1 MTANTPGDLTSN
13 DKLLAAV
20 SYPIPLVGII
30 ILLSEAM
37 KSKPFMKF
45 HAVQSIAL
53 GLVVFVVASILG
65 VTVILACLAPLV
77 WLVTF
82 YPAWKAYQGEMVEL
96 PVLTQFIKNQGW
108 A

>member
-96 PVLTQFIKNQGW
+96 PVLTQFINNQGW